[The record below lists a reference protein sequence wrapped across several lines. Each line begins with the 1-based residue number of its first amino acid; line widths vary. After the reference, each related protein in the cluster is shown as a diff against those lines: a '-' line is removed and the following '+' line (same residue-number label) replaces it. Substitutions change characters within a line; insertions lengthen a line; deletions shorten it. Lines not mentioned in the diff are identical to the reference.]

1 MTTNNSDN
9 SERSAVQ
16 LLQEINSGVLDAKTL
31 DKLDRQRCI
40 ELLIAEGYTYP
51 QIHQVLKIS
60 EKTIGRDMK
69 EIKARNEL
77 TPNIEFAKQ
86 FIGEVFQKAMN
97 SHSFLIRLA
106 RSKDATNPE
115 KIQAEF
121 AAWRLLKELVERMQL
136 LGYLPLRPQQVV
148 GDVFH
153 HMSTDEGG
161 ETLEEVKKMITEIEV
176 VAKDTNT
183 FTPELAEDIKAIGI
197 RIEKAEITSDVK
209 KIIEK
214 QKETQDKED
223 TKDEQPK

>member
-1 MTTNNSDN
+1 MSANNTNDP
-9 SERSAVQ
+9 ERSAMQ
-16 LLQEINSGVLDAKTL
+16 LLQDINSGIIDPKQL
-31 DKLDRQRCI
+31 DKPSRQRCV
-40 ELLIAEGYTYP
+40 EVLWAEGYTYP
-51 QIHQVLKIS
+51 QINQVLKIS

-77 TPNIEFAKQ
+77 TPNIDFAKQ

-97 SHSFLIRLA
+97 SHSFLVRLA

-121 AAWRLLKELVERMQL
+121 AAWRLLKELVERMQS
-136 LGYLPLRPQQVV
+136 LGYLPLRPQQIV

-153 HMSTDEGG
+153 HMSAEDGD
-161 ETLEEVKKMITEIEV
+161 ETLEEVKTMVSEIEL

-183 FTPELAEDIKAIGI
+183 FTPELAEEIKDLNC
-197 RIEKAEITSDVK
+197 RIEKAEIVSDVK
-209 KIIEK
+209 KIAEK